1 MRIFLCA
8 MACSLCLG
16 AAPKVS
22 VVRCPNDGIQP
33 QAAVDSKGRIHAVY
47 LKGPDGASD
56 IFYVR
61 SDDAAATWTPPIRVN
76 SHEGSAIAAGTV
88 RGAHLALGRGG
99 EWVHVAWMGS
109 AKAQPRAPKDSSP
122 MLYAR
127 LRVGGPAFEPQ
138 RNLITAHPGLDGG
151 GSVAADDAGNV
162 IVAWHA
168 PGADPQK
175 RGEEGRVLYV
185 TKSADDGKAF
195 AAEQEFMPSPTGV
208 CGCCGMRIAIGPS
221 GDVSALYRAANP
233 RTRDLYLISGGRATL
248 LSEWPVKTCPMST
261 ATFARS
267 NA

>member
-76 SHEGSAIAAGTV
+76 SHEGAAIAAGTV

-109 AKAQPRAPKDSSP
+109 GKARPRGPGDSTP

-127 LRVGGPAFEPQ
+127 MKLGGGGFEGQRNVIAAHPGRRGGGGVAGGEGGNVGGGRGGGGGCGLGGGGEGAGSGAGGFYADALCADEAWGGWSRGAAECDRRASGAGRGRVGG
-138 RNLITAHPGLDGG
+138 GG
-151 GSVAADDAGNV
+151 
-162 IVAWHA
+162 
-168 PGADPQK
+168 
-175 RGEEGRVLYV
+175 
-185 TKSADDGKAF
+185 
-195 AAEQEFMPSPTGV
+195 
-208 CGCCGMRIAIGPS
+208 
-221 GDVSALYRAANP
+221 
-233 RTRDLYLISGGRATL
+233 
-248 LSEWPVKTCPMST
+248 
-261 ATFARS
+261 
-267 NA
+267 